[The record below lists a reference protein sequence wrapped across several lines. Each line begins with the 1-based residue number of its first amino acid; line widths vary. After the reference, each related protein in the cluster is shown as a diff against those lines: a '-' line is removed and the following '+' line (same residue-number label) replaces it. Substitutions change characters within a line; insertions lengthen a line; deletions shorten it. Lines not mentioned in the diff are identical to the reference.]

1 MLIVQTDY
9 VAVID
14 ELLCDCTRGD
24 CCRQCLHVCSTG
36 GLMWVASDRLLM
48 IDPWACDGCGN
59 CVTTC
64 AQGAIS
70 LHPRRSA

>member
-1 MLIVQTDY
+1 MLNVQTDY

-14 ELLCDCTRGD
+14 ELLCDSSRGD
-24 CCRQCLHVCSTG
+24 CCRKCLHVCSTG

-70 LHPRRSA
+70 LHTRRSA